1 MDARCLDMTA
11 CLAVITHYR
20 SARGNA
26 ASPKNASHNG
36 DELFPPTRPSRPSAR
51 EVRIATGCE
60 TTFSLPATTPSSRAL
75 PPIARRHRRRDRH
88 ATMASI
94 TDFVATDEQGHE
106 ISGTGVEY
114 TPPPRSMAAPS
125 AALAG
130 VVLARTKGGA
140 RQRVRSTDHGWT
152 WQHNN
157 ADNGW
162 KLFSLHHSRERVC

>member
-94 TDFVATDEQGHE
+94 TDFVATDEKGHE
-106 ISGTGVEY
+106 ISGTVEY